1 MRSMWFVSH
10 RCHHDRRSGLRLPDV
25 FSAMVERPV
34 CLAGM
39 RSVRTR
45 VLPSLHGGVLRIAH
59 QREARLRAL
68 QGGEMIDT
76 NYATALVEAAAEYC
90 RVPACEVVGERK
102 TKGLSTARHAT
113 AYVLRGEGYYLRE
126 IGEFFGRDHTTILG
140 GVKKVDHLIKCGDHE
155 TVRLVSHIKNR
166 KPAAIPVTSTREAEV
181 VLRALIRV
189 GGDIQVLAAA
199 LQEMAAKVTRQAE
212 LSIEEI
218 RLREVA

>member
-1 MRSMWFVSH
+1 ML
-10 RCHHDRRSGLRLPDV
+10 DR
-25 FSAMVERPV
+25 
-34 CLAGM
+34 
-39 RSVRTR
+39 
-45 VLPSLHGGVLRIAH
+45 
-59 QREARLRAL
+59 
-68 QGGEMIDT
+68 

-113 AYVLRGEGYYLRE
+113 AYVLRGDGYYLRE